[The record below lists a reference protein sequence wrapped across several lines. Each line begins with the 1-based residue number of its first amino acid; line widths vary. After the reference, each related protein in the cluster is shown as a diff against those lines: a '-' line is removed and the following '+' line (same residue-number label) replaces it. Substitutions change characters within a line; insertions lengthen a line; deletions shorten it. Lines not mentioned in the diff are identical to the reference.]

1 MSEVP
6 TRYFLNT
13 FSESLVCHSTLR
25 SLIWSSIMRNGLFLS
40 RLHLCTITTN
50 SVNRR
55 MSLSKKRRNL
65 SWTGLPKKNAGQ
77 NSSTYPFLKSGVN
90 ARVDL
95 TLLPIL
101 MLGFYALQLDRGNLG
116 NALTDTIMQD
126 IKVNQNLINV
136 GTQLLSAGIVILEIP
151 SNIILQRVLLLLK
164 LD

>member
-1 MSEVP
+1 
-6 TRYFLNT
+6 
-13 FSESLVCHSTLR
+13 
-25 SLIWSSIMRNGLFLS
+25 
-40 RLHLCTITTN
+40 
-50 SVNRR
+50 
-55 MSLSKKRRNL
+55 
-65 SWTGLPKKNAGQ
+65 
-77 NSSTYPFLKSGVN
+77 
-90 ARVDL
+90 
-95 TLLPIL
+95 